1 MYWKT
6 SKKYGAFVAES
17 SFGFTIWARTE
28 QELLAL
34 FK

>member
-1 MYWKT
+1 MPWEI

-17 SFGFTIWARTE
+17 SFGFTIWART
-28 QELLAL
+28 QKELLAL